1 MTKLERLFTE
11 QGQSPWLDNLS
22 RAYLRDGTLGRYIA
36 DGVRGLTANPTI
48 FARAIEGSAT
58 YDEQFSALVA
68 SGKSVSDA
76 YWELVIDDIDSALG
90 LLRPIYDESNGSDG
104 FASIEVA
111 PEIAHDTAA
120 TVAAAGDL
128 HERIA
133 QPNLLVKIPATPA
146 GVPAIQAMIAE
157 GRSINVTLIFSL
169 DRYSQVIEA
178 YLTGLEALNAK
189 GGDLTEV
196 HSVAS
201 FFVSRVDTEVDSRLD
216 AQGKEDAW
224 SLRGRAAVAQARL
237 AYQLF
242 REQFTGERWD
252 ALAAAG
258 AHPQRPLWASTSA
271 KNAAYSDTLYVD
283 SLIGPDT
290 VNTLPEAVI
299 AAFEDHGRLQ
309 RSIDTGVEEALG
321 VMEQLAGLGI
331 NMYEVGITLEEQGV
345 ASFHDSFAH
354 VLRALEAKTAQLAR
368 G

>member
-22 RAYLRDGTLGRYIA
+22 RAYLRDGTFARYIA

-58 YDEQFSALVA
+58 YDEQFSALIA

-76 YWELVIDDIDSALG
+76 YWELVIDDIVSALG
-90 LLRPIYDESNGSDG
+90 LLRPIYDESNGCDG

-120 TVAAAGDL
+120 TVAAARDL

-146 GVPAIQAMIAE
+146 GVPAIQTMIAE

-169 DRYSQVIEA
+169 DRYSQVIQA
-178 YLTGLEALNAK
+178 YLTGLDALNAN
-189 GGDLTEV
+189 GGDLTQV

-201 FFVSRVDTEVDSRLD
+201 FFVSRVDTEVDRRLD

-224 SLRGRAAVAQARL
+224 SLRGRAAVAQAKL

-309 RSIDTGVEEALG
+309 RSIDAGVEEA
-321 VMEQLAGLGI
+321 
-331 NMYEVGITLEEQGV
+331 VG
-345 ASFHDSFAH
+345 
-354 VLRALEAKTAQLAR
+354 
-368 G
+368 